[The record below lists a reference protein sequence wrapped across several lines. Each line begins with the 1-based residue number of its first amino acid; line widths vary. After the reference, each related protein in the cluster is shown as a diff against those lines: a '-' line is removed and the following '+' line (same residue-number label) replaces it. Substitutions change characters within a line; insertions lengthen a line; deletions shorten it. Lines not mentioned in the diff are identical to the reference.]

1 MTRRGCA
8 TAEKTPERVRATAFG
23 AWIAVLTAALLT
35 AAPVLAPAQAQDR
48 KAIYSC
54 VDANGKR
61 LTSDRPIAECS
72 AREQRELNADGSVKR
87 IVPPTLTGDEQA
99 VAEARQRDEAA
110 ARIAKQDALRRDRN
124 LLVRF
129 PNEAAHNK
137 AREAALDDIRKSIR
151 ITQDRLALL
160 ATERKPL
167 MDETEFYVG
176 KPLPAKL
183 KNALDA
189 NDASTDA
196 QQSLVQTQQAE
207 VVRINA
213 LYDAELERLR
223 KLWGGA
229 QPGSLGPIAA
239 SAEAASAP
247 KRK

>member
-8 TAEKTPERVRATAFG
+8 TAGKPPARVRAAAFG
-23 AWIAVLTAALLT
+23 AWAAAWAVMLGLV
-35 AAPVLAPAQAQDR
+35 AAPGHAQEQR
-48 KAIYSC
+48 KSIYSC
-54 VDANGKR
+54 TDANGKR

-87 IVPPTLTGDEQA
+87 IVPPTLTGDEQTA
-99 VAEARQRDEAA
+99 AEARQREEAA
-110 ARIAKQDALRRDRN
+110 ARIARQDALRRDRN
-124 LLVRF
+124 LLIRF

-160 ATERKPL
+160 ASERKPL

-176 KPLPAKL
+176 KPLPTKL
-183 KNALDA
+183 KTALDA
-189 NDASTDA
+189 NDASTEA

-223 KLWGGA
+223 KLWAGA

-247 KRK
+247 RRK